1 MRDGEGRGERV
12 IAGYTEWLWS
22 GAFNGCVF
30 GFFSFLFFSSPNRR
44 RKREKEKKK
53 VFSYE
58 SSKGKVADGGG
69 GGGLKKAG
77 SARTGKSSEKYLG
90 VPGGRELLVG

>member
-12 IAGYTEWLWS
+12 IAGYTKWLWS

-30 GFFSFLFFSSPNRR
+30 GFFFLSFFSSPNRR

-53 VFSYE
+53 YSPMRTARE
-58 SSKGKVADGGG
+58 KSRMG